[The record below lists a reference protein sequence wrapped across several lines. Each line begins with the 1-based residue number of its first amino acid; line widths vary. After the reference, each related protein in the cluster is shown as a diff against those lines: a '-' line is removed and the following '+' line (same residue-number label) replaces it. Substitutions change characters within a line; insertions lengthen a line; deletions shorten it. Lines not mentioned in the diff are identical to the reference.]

1 MMLMQE
7 GSICFVFKK
16 LGSHSIVGIE
26 VTEQSLS
33 LIHFILLEL
42 AFTNTIGIY
51 PQQKIKRLSYRAG
64 RAATN
69 SQSFSTPWM
78 AWGRLRSD
86 GMHLLPC
93 SRVISVLFQTDVL
106 RFLIHNLQDKVLESL
121 SLTLHHL
128 SNHVPHG

>member
-16 LGSHSIVGIE
+16 ISSHSIVRIE

-51 PQQKIKRLSYRAG
+51 PQQKIRLI
-64 RAATN
+64 
-69 SQSFSTPWM
+69 W
-78 AWGRLRSD
+78 
-86 GMHLLPC
+86 
-93 SRVISVLFQTDVL
+93 
-106 RFLIHNLQDKVLESL
+106 
-121 SLTLHHL
+121 
-128 SNHVPHG
+128 

>member
-51 PQQKIKRLSYRAG
+51 PQQKIKPI
-64 RAATN
+64 T
-69 SQSFSTPWM
+69 T
-78 AWGRLRSD
+78 
-86 GMHLLPC
+86 
-93 SRVISVLFQTDVL
+93 
-106 RFLIHNLQDKVLESL
+106 RFLPVQKALASAFG
-121 SLTLHHL
+121 SHHT
-128 SNHVPHG
+128 SSTKAIPSP